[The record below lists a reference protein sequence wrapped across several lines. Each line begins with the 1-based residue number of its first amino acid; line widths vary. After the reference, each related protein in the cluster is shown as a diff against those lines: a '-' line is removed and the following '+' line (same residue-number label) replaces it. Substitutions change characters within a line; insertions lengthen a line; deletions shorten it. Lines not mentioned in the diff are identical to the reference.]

1 MKNMENMENISK
13 NNWITTAINGRL
25 IDSLNFNSMSRTY
38 TNWDS
43 IMREYVENS
52 VKNNPLDEATLQ
64 VVSRLVQDTLLEILN
79 GDLEL
84 FVSKLA
90 IKKVLSESE
99 IIKNLQEQIQDLK
112 NEIALLK
119 TQQIPLSYP
128 NTNVTYSSSS
138 SPYYTTYGSAKNTPD
153 ETTPKTL

>member
-1 MKNMENMENISK
+1 MENISK

-25 IDSLNFNSMSRTY
+25 IDTINKNTTAS
-38 TNWDS
+38 WDRV
-43 IMREYVENS
+43 MREYVENS

-64 VVSRLVQDTLLEILN
+64 VVSKLVQDTLLEILN

-84 FVSKLA
+84 FISKLA

-99 IIKNLQEQIQDLK
+99 IIKNLQEQIQFLK

-119 TQQIPLSYP
+119 AQQAPLSYP
-128 NTNVTYSSSS
+128 NTNITCSS
-138 SPYYTTYGSAKNTPD
+138 SPYYTTYGSAKSTPD

>member
-1 MKNMENMENISK
+1 MENMENISK

>member
-1 MKNMENMENISK
+1 MENISK
-13 NNWITTAINGRL
+13 NNWITTAINGMI
-25 IDSLNFNSMSRTY
+25 IDNYNFGSISTNI
-38 TNWDS
+38 TNWDR

-90 IKKVLSESE
+90 IKKILSESE

-119 TQQIPLSYP
+119 AQQAPLSYP
-128 NTNVTYSSSS
+128 KTNVTTYSS
-138 SPYYTTYGSAKNTPD
+138 SPYYTTYNSAKSTPD

>member
-1 MKNMENMENISK
+1 MENISK
-13 NNWITTAINGRL
+13 NNWITTAINGSL
-25 IDSLNFNSMSRTY
+25 IDNFNFGSIS
-38 TNWDS
+38 TNTTSWDR

-64 VVSRLVQDTLLEILN
+64 VVSKLVQDTLLEILN

-99 IIKNLQEQIQDLK
+99 IIINLQEQIQILK

-119 TQQIPLSYP
+119 AQQAPLSYP
-128 NTNVTYSSSS
+128 NTKVITYSSS
-138 SPYYTTYGSAKNTPD
+138 PYTTYGSAKSTPD

>member
-1 MKNMENMENISK
+1 MENISK
-13 NNWITTAINGRL
+13 NNWITTTINGRL

-119 TQQIPLSYP
+119 TQQIPLIYP
-128 NTNVTYSSSS
+128 NTNVTYPS
-138 SPYYTTYGSAKNTPD
+138 SPYYTTYGSTKNTPD

>member
-1 MKNMENMENISK
+1 MKNMENISK

-25 IDSLNFNSMSRTY
+25 IDSLNFDSMSRTY

-119 TQQIPLSYP
+119 TLQAPLSYP
-128 NTNVTYSSSS
+128 NTNVTYSR
-138 SPYYTTYGSAKNTPD
+138 SPYYTTYDSTKNTPD

>member
-1 MKNMENMENISK
+1 MENIENISK
-13 NNWITTAINGRL
+13 NNWITTTINGRL
-25 IDSLNFNSMSRTY
+25 IDSLNFDSMRRTY
-38 TNWDS
+38 PNWDS
-43 IMREYVENS
+43 IMKEYIENS

-128 NTNVTYSSSS
+128 NTNVTYSR
-138 SPYYTTYGSAKNTPD
+138 SPYYTTYDTKNTPD

>member
-1 MKNMENMENISK
+1 MENISK
-13 NNWITTAINGRL
+13 NNWITATIDGRL

-112 NEIALLK
+112 NEIVLLK
-119 TQQIPLSYP
+119 AQQIPLSYP
-128 NTNVTYSSSS
+128 NTNVTYSR
-138 SPYYTTYGSAKNTPD
+138 SPYYTTYDSTKNTPD

>member
-1 MKNMENMENISK
+1 
-13 NNWITTAINGRL
+13 
-25 IDSLNFNSMSRTY
+25 MSRTY

-99 IIKNLQEQIQDLK
+99 IIKK
-112 NEIALLK
+112 
-119 TQQIPLSYP
+119 
-128 NTNVTYSSSS
+128 SSRADTRS
-138 SPYYTTYGSAKNTPD
+138 K
-153 ETTPKTL
+153 K

>member
-1 MKNMENMENISK
+1 M
-13 NNWITTAINGRL
+13 R
-25 IDSLNFNSMSRTY
+25 RTY

-128 NTNVTYSSSS
+128 NTNVTYSKSPY
-138 SPYYTTYGSAKNTPD
+138 SPYYTTYDSTKNTPD

>member
-1 MKNMENMENISK
+1 MENISK
-13 NNWITTAINGRL
+13 INWITTAINGSL
-25 IDSLNFNSMSRTY
+25 IDNFNFGSISANTT
-38 TNWDS
+38 TNWDR

-64 VVSRLVQDTLLEILN
+64 IVSKLVQETLLEILN

-99 IIKNLQEQIQDLK
+99 IIINLQEQIQILK

-119 TQQIPLSYP
+119 AQQAPLSYP
-128 NTNVTYSSSS
+128 NTKVITYSSS
-138 SPYYTTYGSAKNTPD
+138 PYTTTYNSAKSTPD

>member
-1 MKNMENMENISK
+1 MENISK
-13 NNWITTAINGRL
+13 NNWITTTINGRL

-128 NTNVTYSSSS
+128 NTNVTYSR
-138 SPYYTTYGSAKNTPD
+138 SPYYTTYDSTKNTPD

>member
-1 MKNMENMENISK
+1 MENIENISK

-25 IDSLNFNSMSRTY
+25 IDSLNFNSMGRTY

-119 TQQIPLSYP
+119 TQQIPLS
-128 NTNVTYSSSS
+128 NVTYSKSPY
-138 SPYYTTYGSAKNTPD
+138 SPYYTTYDSTKNTPD